1 MRMLFHVVAC
11 FHPTHAA
18 ILIGHKAWPSWWP
31 LHILLQ
37 LFHNY
42 LVMTMI
48 VINTLSRI
56 LVFWCG
62 ISLIVVVIIKLE
74 SKYALAQIEHFNEG
88 WCTFCPV
95 WIKVRRVSST
105 LIRLFL
111 YAFVFQFNVTAH
123 IQIRKLNLICMLRLQ
138 NVISFQY
145 YLDRVIYTF
154 ATRQQLMANF
164 VIW

>member
-62 ISLIVVVIIKLE
+62 ISLVVVVIIKLE

-95 WIKVRRVSST
+95 WIKARRVSST
-105 LIRLFL
+105 LMLLSLFFCL
-111 YAFVFQFNVTAH
+111 S
-123 IQIRKLNLICMLRLQ
+123 IQCDSSHSNSEIKSDMHSRASKCDIF
-138 NVISFQY
+138 S
-145 YLDRVIYTF
+145 
-154 ATRQQLMANF
+154 
-164 VIW
+164 IWC